1 MNETTGRRRLHV
13 LVDAPDVPE
22 LWLPLVGEVAQVA
35 DANPVADP
43 WPAAP
48 DEGDV
53 GQAILS
59 RTGDHLALVLP
70 GLDVVADGGDGGP
83 VHLRRLLVP
92 VDRSPEERDV
102 LAPIVH
108 RARDLGLTV
117 GHLHVLTPRSRPII
131 WEGPGHH
138 AEAWHA
144 ELRRRQHLE
153 EGGLTVASGDPA
165 GLIRRAGRRSDLI
178 VLCWQG
184 DPAAGRARVVRGV
197 LAGARPPL
205 LLVSTGLHGAL
216 RARATAHARV
226 R

>member
-1 MNETTGRRRLHV
+1 MNVTAGRRRLHV

-22 LWLPLVGEVAQVA
+22 LWWPLVGEVAQVA

-48 DEGDV
+48 DEEDV
-53 GQAILS
+53 GQAILA
-59 RTGDHLALVLP
+59 RAGDHLALVLP
-70 GLDVVADGGDGGP
+70 GLDVGTDGVP

-92 VDRSPEERDV
+92 VDRSPEERDA

-108 RARDLGLTV
+108 RARDLGLAV
-117 GHLHVLTPRSRPII
+117 GHLHVLTPRTRPVI

-144 ELRRRQHLE
+144 ELRRRQHLG

-165 GLIRRAGRRSDLI
+165 GLIRRAGRRSDLV

-205 LLVSTGLHGAL
+205 LLVSTGLRGEPRERPA
-216 RARATAHARV
+216 AHARV

>member
-1 MNETTGRRRLHV
+1 MTDTGGRRRLHV
-13 LVDAPDVPE
+13 MVDAPDVPE
-22 LWLPLVGEVAQVA
+22 PWWPLVGEVAEVA
-35 DANPVADP
+35 DATPVSDP

-48 DEGDV
+48 EEADV

-70 GLDVVADGGDGGP
+70 GLEVVADGAP

-102 LAPIVH
+102 LAPLVH
-108 RARDLGLTV
+108 RARALGVTV
-117 GHLHVLTPRSRPII
+117 GQLHVLTPRTRPMI

-144 ELRRRQHLE
+144 ELRRRQHVE
-153 EGGLTVASGDPA
+153 KGGLTVASGDPA

-178 VLCWQG
+178 ILCWQG
-184 DPAAGRARVVRGV
+184 DPSAGRARVVRGV
-197 LAGARPPL
+197 LAGSRPPL

-216 RARATAHARV
+216 RARPGAQARS